1 MEGVGHFM
9 GVKEIAVIDETIVD
23 AIVNDVMEQRIG
35 PGTRLSEKS
44 LCERFGVSRMYVRR
58 ALLTLSNRGVV
69 ELQANK
75 GARIRKPT
83 LQQSI
88 ALFETRRVIESIIIK
103 DVVIQRSDSDIA
115 DLNAHIALEEQ
126 AFVNNDRHELIRLS
140 GEFHLLIAGF
150 QANHL
155 LTGFMQTLV
164 TESSLITGMHG
175 QHSFS
180 NCPPSEHRHLV
191 KAIKN
196 QDQPLAL
203 KLMMAHLEH
212 IEADLALNNRPSLDA
227 SRVKRGA

>member
-1 MEGVGHFM
+1 M
-9 GVKEIAVIDETIVD
+9 GIKEASTINETIVD
-23 AIVNDVMEQRIG
+23 SIVNDVMEQRIG

-44 LCERFGVSRMYVRR
+44 LCERFDVSRMYVRR
-58 ALLTLSNRGVV
+58 ALLTLSNKGVV

-88 ALFETRRVIESIIIK
+88 TLFETRRVIESIIIK
-103 DVVIQRSDSDIA
+103 GAVLQRSDANIT

-140 GEFHLLIAGF
+140 GEFHLLIASF
-150 QANHL
+150 QTNNL
-155 LTGFMQTLV
+155 LAGFMQTLV
-164 TESSLITGMHG
+164 TESSLITAMYG

-191 KAIKN
+191 EAIKN
-196 QDQPLAL
+196 QDQSLAL
-203 KLMMAHLEH
+203 QLMMAHLEH
-212 IEADLALNNRPSLDA
+212 IEADLALNDRLDLDA
-227 SRVKRGA
+227 SIGLGYA